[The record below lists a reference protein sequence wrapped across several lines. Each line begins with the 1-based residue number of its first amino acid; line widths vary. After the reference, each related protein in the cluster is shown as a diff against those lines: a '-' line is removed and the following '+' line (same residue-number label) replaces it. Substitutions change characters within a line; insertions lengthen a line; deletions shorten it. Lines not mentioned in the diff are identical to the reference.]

1 MKDVPVI
8 SNLNPQKRDLDQE
21 KLAKFL
27 ELQNDVW
34 ADDLAPDY
42 YVIDNIAYFLSQNGN
57 GDLITHADL

>member
-1 MKDVPVI
+1 MKNVPVI

-42 YVIDNIAYFLSQNGN
+42 YIIDNIADFLSQNG
-57 GDLITHADL
+57 DSITHADL